1 MDDKEVLDYDLIWP
15 LPYPSFLPQV
25 MQGQHM
31 TRPSRLGIPSHM
43 AHVSYVRD
51 RGGLLPYIY
60 IDRIFHEL
68 RSELLSAMHSAL
80 EAQGRKG
87 QVDVDRL
94 HRAFTRAAVGKCAN
108 PQRVSDRCIAETTTK
123 PRKAKDA
130 RIDE

>member
-1 MDDKEVLDYDLIWP
+1 
-15 LPYPSFLPQV
+15 
-25 MQGQHM
+25 
-31 TRPSRLGIPSHM
+31 
-43 AHVSYVRD
+43 
-51 RGGLLPYIY
+51 LPYIY
-60 IDRIFHEL
+60 IDRVFHEL

-94 HRAFTRAAVGKCAN
+94 YRAFTRAAAGKCAN
-108 PQRVSDRCIAETTTK
+108 PQRVSEKCVVETMTSK